1 MLWTIAVVLIILW
14 MLGLGTGF
22 TMGSFIHILYAAA
35 VALLVVSFSQEVM
48 NNRKPSHVSRSRYR
62 KKDIDSIRRY
72 ERLTDR
78 PIPSRTC
85 LTR

>member
-22 TMGSFIHILYAAA
+22 IMGSFIHILYVAA

-48 NNRKPSHVSRSRYR
+48 NNREPSHVSRSRCS
-62 KKDIDSIRRY
+62 KKDIDSKRRH
-72 ERLTDR
+72 ERLADQ

>member
-22 TMGSFIHILYAAA
+22 TMGSFIHTLYAAA

-48 NNRKPSHVSRSRYR
+48 NSRKPSHISRSRGP
-62 KKDIDSIRRY
+62 KSDSKRRH